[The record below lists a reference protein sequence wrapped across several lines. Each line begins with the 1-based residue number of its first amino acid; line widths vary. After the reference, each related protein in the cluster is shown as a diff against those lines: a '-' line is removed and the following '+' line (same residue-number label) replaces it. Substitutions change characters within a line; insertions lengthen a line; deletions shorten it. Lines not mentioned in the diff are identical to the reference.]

1 MIILVYEEDELE
13 KQKRRVEEE
22 LDRRRR
28 KEAEECKSGIEKHSV
43 QNEFVEVQS
52 AWNTLYHTVL
62 EIKAG

>member
-1 MIILVYEEDELE
+1 VIILVYEEDELE

-28 KEAEECKSGIEKHSV
+28 KEAEEYKSGIEKHSV

-52 AWNTLYHTVL
+52 A
-62 EIKAG
+62 